1 MPLALNRHMPSMTRP
16 MHFAALLLIPA
27 ILSCS
32 GKREAARVKA
42 ETPRPGLAPV
52 VKYGGEA
59 RTDSL
64 FFSLER
70 TVCFGACKAYRIEVF
85 RGGHATYDGR
95 ANVEKIGL
103 YSGRVGRDTLDLLLE
118 EAKAINF
125 FDLQD
130 RYDSEVTDLPSTI
143 VRMVAMGRDK
153 KVVARVGHPEK
164 LKAFVAR
171 AEELL
176 LPMPWRP
183 VQPQH

>member
-1 MPLALNRHMPSMTRP
+1 
-16 MHFAALLLIPA
+16 MHLTTLLLLLPA
-27 ILSCS
+27 FLACS
-32 GKREAARVKA
+32 GKREAARIKA
-42 ETPRPGLAPV
+42 ETPRPGLTPV
-52 VKYGGEA
+52 VKYGGEE

-103 YSGRVGRDTLDLLLE
+103 FTGRVGRDTLDLLLE
-118 EAKAINF
+118 EAKRINF

-143 VRMVAMGRDK
+143 VRVVAMGRDK
-153 KVVARVGHPEK
+153 KVVGRTGYPEK
-164 LKAFVAR
+164 FRAFVEY

-176 LPMPWRP
+176 LPMPWKP